1 MISTKHTLCSASFA
15 LGSCLGCSPTPRSH
29 EAPSR
34 PANASPPQLVVL
46 RPAAGDVWIEGNTY
60 TIRWR
65 ATGITRLNVGLALG
79 GKDKGHAALNL
90 PASTD
95 SLRWHVPIGFVS
107 GFGIDRSD
115 NARVRV
121 EDTHD
126 PQRFA
131 DSPSFTIVARR

>member
-1 MISTKHTLCSASFA
+1 MHRVLKSLA
-15 LGSCLGCSPTPRSH
+15 LGSLFGCSPAPPSH
-29 EAPSR
+29 DIPDR
-34 PANASPPQLVVL
+34 QTNPSPPQLVVL
-46 RPAAGDVWIEGNTY
+46 RPASGDVWMEGKSY
-60 TIRWR
+60 TIQWH
-65 ATGITRLNVGLALG
+65 AAGIDRVNVGLALG

-95 SLRWHVPIGFVS
+95 SLRWQVPIGFVS

-126 PQRFA
+126 PQQFG
-131 DSPSFTIVARR
+131 DSPSFTIVAPRR